1 MLTRFKNYLQSLS
14 SSEQVYAINDMI
26 DFIIIT
32 TTDTT
37 IDINTKIRMIKER
50 YKTYTIVEFMN
61 LLCIRL
67 FLCTQI

>member
-14 SSEQVYAINDMI
+14 SSEEVYAINAMI
-26 DFIIIT
+26 DFIIT
-32 TTDTT
+32 TNDTT

>member
-37 IDINTKIRMIKER
+37 IDINTKIRMIKEL
-50 YKTYTIVEFMN
+50 KDIKHTLLWN
-61 LLCIRL
+61 L
-67 FLCTQI
+67 

>member
-14 SSEQVYAINDMI
+14 SSEEVYAINDMT
-26 DFIIIT
+26 DFIIT
-32 TTDTT
+32 TNDTT

>member
-14 SSEQVYAINDMI
+14 SSEEVYAISDMI
-26 DFIIIT
+26 DFIIT
-32 TTDTT
+32 TNDTT

>member
-14 SSEQVYAINDMI
+14 SSGQVYAINDMI

-37 IDINTKIRMIKER
+37 IDINTKIRMIKEL
-50 YKTYTIVEFMN
+50 KDIKHTLLWN
-61 LLCIRL
+61 L
-67 FLCTQI
+67 